1 VQNVGNFL
9 PLDLSIRRLK
19 PSIYIRRLK
28 PSIYIDAQQRCA
40 LTAVNY

>member
-19 PSIYIRRLK
+19 PSIYI
-28 PSIYIDAQQRCA
+28 DAQQRCA